1 MTWVNDTIRD
11 FGISI
16 GLPDLM
22 VNEHGILDLDLP
34 NEARLRIAHL
44 AHLAVPEV
52 VLSRSETMFYP
63 APARLTELLKLN
75 DFRNSSEWPIQT
87 AINDH
92 ELCISVRIPERAFV
106 MNVMEQA
113 FLSLK
118 NSHMTSR
125 LM

>member
-16 GLPDLM
+16 GLPELM
-22 VNEHGILDLDLP
+22 PNERGILDLDLP
-34 NEARLRIAHL
+34 NEARLQIAHL
-44 AHLAVPEV
+44 AHLPVPEI

-63 APARLTELLKLN
+63 TPALMTELLKLN

-92 ELCISVRIPERAFV
+92 ELCISVRIPERSFV
-106 MNVMEQA
+106 VNAMEQA
-113 FLSLK
+113 FSSLQ
-118 NSHMTSR
+118 NIHVNIR
-125 LM
+125 

>member
-22 VNEHGILDLDLP
+22 LNERGILDLDLP
-34 NEARLRIAHL
+34 NEARLRIAYL
-44 AHLAVPEV
+44 AHLPVPEV

-63 APARLTELLKLN
+63 TPALLTELLKLN

-87 AINDH
+87 AITDH
-92 ELCISVRIPERAFV
+92 ELCISVRIPERSFV
-106 MNVMEQA
+106 LNVMEQA
-113 FLSLK
+113 FSSLK
-118 NSHMTSR
+118 DIYMIR
-125 LM
+125 L

>member
-1 MTWVNDTIRD
+1 MNWVNDTIRE

-16 GLPDLM
+16 GLTDLRL
-22 VNEHGILDLDLP
+22 NDRGILDLDLP
-34 NEARLRIAHL
+34 NEAHLRIAHL
-44 AHLAVPEV
+44 AHLPIPEIM
-52 VLSRSETMFYP
+52 LSRSETLFFP
-63 APARLTELLKLN
+63 DSALLTKLLKLN

-92 ELCISVRIPERAFV
+92 ELCISVKIPERAFV

-118 NSHMTSR
+118 NIHTIIT
-125 LM
+125 LN

>member
-22 VNEHGILDLDLP
+22 LNDRGILDLELP
-34 NEARLRIAHL
+34 NEARIRIAHL
-44 AHLAVPEV
+44 AHLPVPEV
-52 VLSRSETMFYP
+52 VLSRSETLFYP
-63 APARLTELLKLN
+63 TSALLTKLLKLN
-75 DFRNSSEWPIQT
+75 DFRNSSDWPIQT
-87 AINDH
+87 AISDH

-113 FLSLK
+113 FISLK
-118 NSHMTSR
+118 NFHMINP
-125 LM
+125 